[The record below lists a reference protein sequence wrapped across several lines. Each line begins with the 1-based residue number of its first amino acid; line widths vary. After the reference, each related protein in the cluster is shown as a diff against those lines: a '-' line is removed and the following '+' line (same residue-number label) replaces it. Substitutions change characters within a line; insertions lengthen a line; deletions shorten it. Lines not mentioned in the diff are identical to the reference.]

1 MKTELPPENPE
12 PGPLLGLGSS
22 DVLGPCSYKCEAWP
36 ECGCAYEAFCGPWSV
51 SMLSTPQLRPYY
63 VCRQVSATGWEQL
76 HASEGGIA
84 SFETMQEAQEAADAA
99 NAARA

>member
-1 MKTELPPENPE
+1 
-12 PGPLLGLGSS
+12 
-22 DVLGPCSYKCEAWP
+22 
-36 ECGCAYEAFCGPWSV
+36 
-51 SMLSTPQLRPYY
+51 MLSKPQLRPYY